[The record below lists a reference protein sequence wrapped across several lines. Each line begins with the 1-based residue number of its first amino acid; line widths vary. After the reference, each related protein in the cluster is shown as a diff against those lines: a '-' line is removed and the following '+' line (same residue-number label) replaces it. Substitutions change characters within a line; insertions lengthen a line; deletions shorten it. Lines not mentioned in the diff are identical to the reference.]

1 MDSVARRIVLTAKT
15 MRAHFEAHL
24 AAAGASLPYWLVL
37 EQLVVDDGLSQRELA
52 RRLSLEAPTLT
63 RHVDHMAAEGLL
75 TRTPDTRD
83 RRVTRISITPEGRA
97 LHQRLMAVAQG
108 REQDLRSIITDRE
121 AAVLERV
128 LSRISHHLEDADAA
142 AG

>member
-1 MDSVARRIVLTAKT
+1 MDSIARRIVLTAKT

-37 EQLVVDDGLSQRELA
+37 EQLVVDDGLSQRDLA

-83 RRVTRISITPEGRA
+83 RRVTRISITPEGRR
-97 LHQRLMAVAQG
+97 LHERLMAVAQE